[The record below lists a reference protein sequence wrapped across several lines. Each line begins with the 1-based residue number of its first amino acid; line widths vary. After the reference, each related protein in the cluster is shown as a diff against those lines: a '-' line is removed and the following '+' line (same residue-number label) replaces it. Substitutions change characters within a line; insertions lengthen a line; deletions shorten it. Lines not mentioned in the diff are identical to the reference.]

1 MLKRV
6 LLALTFVAALGA
18 AGVGMTNKAEA
29 RHDCDYGYGGYGGYG
44 YGGYYPSYYS
54 SYGYAPR
61 FTYYRSHGYPHFD
74 RHHYRGH
81 RHGHHRGHHRGGSGV
96 YFSIGF

>member
-18 AGVGMTNKAEA
+18 AGVGMAGKAQA
-29 RHDCDYGYGGYGGYG
+29 RHDCDYGYGGYGH
-44 YGGYYPSYYS
+44 GGHYPGYYS

-61 FTYYRSHGYPHFD
+61 LTYYRSHGYPHYG
-74 RHHYRGH
+74 RHHHRGH
-81 RHGHHRGHHRGGSGV
+81 RHGHHHRGHHRGHSGV